1 MNKLNLKYSQKQK
14 QTNKHLSEKQNWDR
28 MSKIQ
33 PKNKENKFLRERE
46 RERGKKKKG
55 ERMPKIQL
63 KNKRKKRLR
72 GGGGEEDQ

>member
-33 PKNKENKFLRERE
+33 PKNKENKLLRE
-46 RERGKKKKG
+46 RERGKKRGKDA
-55 ERMPKIQL
+55 
-63 KNKRKKRLR
+63 KNIAIK
-72 GGGGEEDQ
+72 